1 MGKKTIVF
9 QVHAEW
15 PQEEQAELQ
24 RMIEDYS
31 AALERANTLADALAQ
46 KMQELREITIQL
58 SEQKVG

>member
-1 MGKKTIVF
+1 MAKNTVVF
-9 QVHAEW
+9 QVHVEW

-58 SEQKVG
+58 SEQKAG